1 MTEEN
6 KNEKAETPQEKK
18 AVEEPKRVEEP
29 KKVAEPKKAEE
40 PKKPEESKKA
50 ETAKKEKPAN
60 CAGCNKSIRKKRW
73 YYRNGKSYCTKRCW
87 KTASKKEPKAD
98 SKAKERAA

>member
-18 AVEEPKRVEEP
+18 AVE
-29 KKVAEPKKAEE
+29 EPKKAEE

-73 YYRNGKSYCTKRCW
+73 YYRNGKAYCTKRCW

-98 SKAKERAA
+98 SVV